1 MLIIEQKWKQIF
13 FFFKLTSTSKER
25 KYRSM
30 CSQVKASLLSLA
42 DNRERL
48 KNKRTKNILILH
60 LLTEKKSQLG
70 ALWCRSQFNTNTRLL
85 ANF

>member
-48 KNKRTKNILILH
+48 KNKEQKI
-60 LLTEKKSQLG
+60 
-70 ALWCRSQFNTNTRLL
+70 F
-85 ANF
+85 